1 MIKFTKKSA
10 SARINEVI
18 ASHKI
23 IMRENQ
29 QRLMELQNYKIE
41 NSIITSILYY
51 TVITGMVYALGCAV
65 SLVL

>member
-23 IMRENQ
+23 IMRENE
-29 QRLMELQNYKIE
+29 QRLMELQGYKIE

-51 TVITGMVYALGCAV
+51 TVISGMVYDLGCAV

>member
-23 IMRENQ
+23 IMRENE
-29 QRLMELQNYKIE
+29 QRLMELQGYKTE

-51 TVITGMVYALGCAV
+51 TVIVGMVYALGCAV
-65 SLVL
+65 SLAL

>member
-23 IMRENQ
+23 IMRENE
-29 QRLMELQNYKIE
+29 QRLMELQGYKIE

-51 TVITGMVYALGCAV
+51 TVISGMVYALGCAV
-65 SLVL
+65 SLAL

>member
-23 IMRENQ
+23 IMRENE
-29 QRLMELQNYKIE
+29 QRLMELQGYKTE

-65 SLVL
+65 SLAL

>member
-1 MIKFTKKSA
+1 MSKFTKKSA

-23 IMRENQ
+23 IMRENE
-29 QRLMELQNYKIE
+29 QRLMELQGYKIE

-51 TVITGMVYALGCAV
+51 TVISGMVYDLGCAV